1 MSPFSP
7 PHGVYKDSLSMEQA
21 AFNDI
26 MLPQDIIESR
36 LPDTG
41 GIMAMLPT
49 PIYLDMVHSRVRR

>member
-1 MSPFSP
+1 
-7 PHGVYKDSLSMEQA
+7 MEQA